1 MQLTEHLFSQCQN
14 EDGNRTDW
22 LGIQFTGIK
31 LTYSSVS
38 ANIIIAVCDNLPS
51 LWTHPQHH
59 THTPPQEKKQRNKKP
74 AKPRYK
80 VLNLAHFFWEV
91 AAVAMIEW
99 SDKN

>member
-1 MQLTEHLFSQCQN
+1 MLKEDLISLISRKTMQLTEHLFSQCQN

-51 LWTHPQHH
+51 L
-59 THTPPQEKKQRNKKP
+59 
-74 AKPRYK
+74 
-80 VLNLAHFFWEV
+80 
-91 AAVAMIEW
+91 
-99 SDKN
+99 